1 MAGEN
6 VRNTQVRYM
15 RTAQLL

>member
-6 VRNTQVRYM
+6 VRLDKNQTNLRQ
-15 RTAQLL
+15 